1 MVVCACQN
9 IDLDQIVDAVEI
21 VGSDIEAIKNLTE
34 AGKGCEECLDTAC
47 ESVDLP
53 LPYAIMNAE
62 AILKQRS

>member
-9 IDLDQIVDAVEI
+9 IDLDQIVDAVEK